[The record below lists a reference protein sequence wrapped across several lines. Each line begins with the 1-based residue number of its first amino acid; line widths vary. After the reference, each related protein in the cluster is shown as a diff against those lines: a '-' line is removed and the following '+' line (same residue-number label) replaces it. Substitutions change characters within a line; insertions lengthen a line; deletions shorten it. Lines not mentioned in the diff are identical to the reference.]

1 MAEELGEVREVIR
14 RRKER
19 GSEGGGRR
27 SGTWE
32 SERWTTPHA
41 SRRRE
46 RTSAK
51 TLAQS
56 IESQSNKG
64 KTDVEM
70 RSLKGRKEG
79 RKEGRRTDRESDEE
93 RYPDSEQK
101 KRLQAAASDS
111 RMHARGALASLVSCV
126 LCD

>member
-79 RKEGRRTDRESDEE
+79 RKEGGQTDSLTRKDILIRS
-93 RYPDSEQK
+93 
-101 KRLQAAASDS
+101 KRKGCRPRPPILVCMLEAPS
-111 RMHARGALASLVSCV
+111 LASCRACSAIE
-126 LCD
+126 